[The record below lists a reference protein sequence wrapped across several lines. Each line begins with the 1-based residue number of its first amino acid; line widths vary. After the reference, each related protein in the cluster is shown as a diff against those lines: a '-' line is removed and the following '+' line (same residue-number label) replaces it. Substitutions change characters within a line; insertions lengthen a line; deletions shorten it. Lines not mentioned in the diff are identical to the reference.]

1 MPVEL
6 FERPVPILKKEFMPF
21 IKTVGELQDALSKL
35 DRGLEIN
42 LAFLPIEGGHRG
54 PGAINVP
61 FTVEVVEDDGDR
73 PILVHLL
80 EL

>member
-1 MPVEL
+1 MQ
-6 FERPVPILKKEFMPF
+6 F
-21 IKTVGELQDALSKL
+21 IKTVGDLQDALAKL
-35 DRGLEIN
+35 DRDLEIN

-61 FTVEVVEDDGDR
+61 FTVEVVEVVEDDGDR